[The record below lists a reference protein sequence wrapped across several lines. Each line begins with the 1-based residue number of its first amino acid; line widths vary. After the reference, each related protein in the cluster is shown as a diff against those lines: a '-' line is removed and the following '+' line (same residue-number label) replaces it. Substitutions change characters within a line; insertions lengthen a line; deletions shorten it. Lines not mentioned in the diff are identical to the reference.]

1 VGPFIGAGWVHTS
14 SAVTARDKDSS
25 ASNKR
30 NAELKS
36 FFFRTAAIVEIKKR
50 RLRRAEHAIN
60 ITSMF
65 GIIHLPWCIVSE
77 KHEFSPTKAK

>member
-1 VGPFIGAGWVHTS
+1 MTIIPNNPAI
-14 SAVTARDKDSS
+14 DKDSS

-30 NAELKS
+30 NDEIKS

-65 GIIHLPWCIVSE
+65 GIVTLSGVVHQQRTSSCVE
-77 KHEFSPTKAK
+77 